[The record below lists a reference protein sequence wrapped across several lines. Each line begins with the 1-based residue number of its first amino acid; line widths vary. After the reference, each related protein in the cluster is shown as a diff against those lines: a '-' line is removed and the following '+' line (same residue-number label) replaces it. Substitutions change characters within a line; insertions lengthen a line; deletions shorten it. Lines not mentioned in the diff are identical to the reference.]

1 MTDYAISR
9 DFFDRPWVT
18 TDGGPLQYVSGRKT
32 PVNAVA
38 YSRISKLAGVIDD
51 SSNLTSWFGARVA
64 IGLAQSKSLTARVA
78 HLADAYDD
86 PWDSPEGKKPLKQL
100 VQTAA
105 ERGGA
110 SEAADL
116 GTAFHGYTESIDRG
130 IAVKNVPVDF
140 DPWLRAWYE
149 AVRDWEPVLIE
160 PFVVCDELQ
169 VAGSP
174 DRYLRHRD
182 TGVIKA
188 ADIKTGTHEPNFPL
202 KVTTQVAVAAHSVL
216 YDQETGTRTLIECDQ
231 SSGLLIHV
239 PIRSGEPRCHLYEL
253 DLVAGWENAQL
264 AGRVLKARKMAK
276 LVRC

>member
-1 MTDYAISR
+1 MTDYTISR
-9 DFFDRPWVT
+9 DFFDRPWVSQ
-18 TDGGPLQYVSGRKT
+18 DGGPLRYEAGRKT

-51 SSNLTSWFGARVA
+51 SSNLKDWFAARVA

-78 HLADAYDD
+78 HLTDAYDD

-149 AVRDWEPVLIE
+149 AVKDWEPVLVE
-160 PFVVCDELQ
+160 PFVINDELQ

-174 DRYLRHRD
+174 DRFLRHRD
-182 TGVIKA
+182 TGVIRC
-188 ADIKTGTHEPNFPL
+188 ADIKTGTHEPNYPL
-202 KVTTQVAVAAHSVL
+202 KVTTQVAIGAHSWL
-216 YDQETGTRTLIECDQ
+216 YDQQSGARTAIECDQ
-231 SSGLLIHV
+231 DVGLLIHV

-253 DLVAGWENAQL
+253 DLRVGWSNAQL
-264 AGRVLKARKMAK
+264 AAQVLKARKMAK
-276 LVRC
+276 LVKC